1 MTEKVYSRVT
11 EAEDMIKAL
20 CEKYPK
26 VLWTV
31 RPQMVAVYGIEN
43 KERSESNSVLAKI
56 KPIKGI
62 EKTIMQDNNISIR
75 WIIDLFWSDW
85 REWNEAK
92 RQWVL
97 FHELLHIHSEVGK
110 SVKHDLETFRI
121 IVDKIGVL
129 EYNSE
134 NLPNLLLT
142 NVEFNMDLRP
152 KIEEEEEKDEIS
164 EEEVEEKK
172 KKRMKKAVAEIMG
185 EDAPEETKDKEEKE
199 EDKGEEGDLF

>member
-1 MTEKVYSRVT
+1 
-11 EAEDMIKAL
+11 
-20 CEKYPK
+20 
-26 VLWTV
+26 
-31 RPQMVAVYGIEN
+31 MVAVYGVEN